1 MKRKR
6 VKLFRARISI
16 ICVITTSA
24 ALARGVSMRVWL
36 HRHPSEQLWR
46 RRRGNYGQR
55 RSSPLQAA
63 NTLPL
68 SAQQRKLGRLQ
79 ICCKTKCANQ
89 AQNALPTYD
98 MQQYKH
104 WAFYSAKQTQIYR
117 YLWTAIDK
125 IWNALFYNSGWFSY
139 FTLLLFN
146 LWRSQKNC
154 QHQRSVKQ
162 KQHLS
167 SWQSGRCTSIHSSFL
182 LHHRNCHGQ
191 VRTRDWKNCMKK
203 IVS

>member
-36 HRHPSEQLWR
+36 HRHPSEDLWR

-63 NTLPL
+63 NTQPP
-68 SAQQRKLGRLQ
+68 SVQQRKLGRLQ

-125 IWNALFYNSGWFSY
+125 IWNALFYNNGWFKKRIPIGCYS
-139 FTLLLFN
+139 TLIIRTNNFLCFCTLKCIE
-146 LWRSQKNC
+146 QKYTHEINT
-154 QHQRSVKQ
+154 
-162 KQHLS
+162 
-167 SWQSGRCTSIHSSFL
+167 TS
-182 LHHRNCHGQ
+182 
-191 VRTRDWKNCMKK
+191 T
-203 IVS
+203 